1 MSPTRRLLMSA
12 AVLLLAAGAVRL
24 GVWQLDRLHARRAAN
39 ATFLAGREQPPLDL
53 AAGLREGTPLV
64 GRLATARGRFEPA
77 GELLL
82 RGRVNDKAP
91 GLEVVTP
98 FLLDSSAGQLWVL
111 RGFIASPD
119 AATPPEQLPPPTA
132 GSVVIHGVL
141 LEIPTTTDGG
151 QPLDRLGRTTYRR
164 LDRALAARLLP
175 GAPPAYLLLEGGP
188 AGPGGLPGVVA
199 PALDDGPHLSYAIQW
214 FGIAL
219 AIIAF
224 GVIVLRRGDPA
235 RVPPPAAP

>member
-1 MSPTRRLLMSA
+1 M
-12 AVLLLAAGAVRL
+12 LLLAAGAVRL
-24 GVWQLDRLHARRAAN
+24 GVWQLDRRHARRAAN
-39 ATFLAGREQPPLDL
+39 AVFLVGRERPPLDL
-53 AAGLREGTPLV
+53 AVSLRDGTPLV
-64 GRLATARGRFEPA
+64 GRLATAHGSFDPA

-98 FLLDSSAGQLWVL
+98 FLLDGNAGRLWVL

-119 AATPPEQLPPPTA
+119 AATPPDQVPPPTS
-132 GSVVIHGVL
+132 GSVVIRGVM
-141 LEIPTTTDGG
+141 LEVPTTTDGG

-164 LDRALAARLLP
+164 LDRALVARLLP
-175 GAPPAYLLLEGGP
+175 GAPPAYLLLEGG
-188 AGPGGLPGVVA
+188 ASGPGGLPSVVA

-214 FGIAL
+214 FGIAI